1 VQEGIVGLLHESE
14 FTDLDTG
21 RLTPVPQVG
30 DEIVVEIT
38 DINFMLRRASLSLH
52 PLMSG
57 Q

>member
-1 VQEGIVGLLHESE
+1 MGLLHESE